1 MTIYIVEPPEGQ
13 VYQADSLQEHMRQ
26 EASDL
31 IKECKKHEPMP
42 HIGKQLGGTG
52 GMEGLCWC
60 TNELC
65 PHIYPHGVLK
75 TRKENNDVTL
85 CNTWEE
91 AKKIMHDEG
100 MYQCIKCNEWMAEN
114 YITKPLQETASI
126 CFDCYYGVNDER

>member
-31 IKECKKHEPMP
+31 IKEYKKDGDPMP
-42 HIGKQLGGTG
+42 YNDWSKNS
-52 GMEGLCWC
+52 MFF
-60 TNELC
+60 N
-65 PHIYPHGVLK
+65 PHRTLK
-75 TRKENNDVTL
+75 IRKESNDVTL
-85 CNTWEE
+85 CNTWKE

-114 YITKPLQETASI
+114 YITKPLRETASI
-126 CFDCYYGVNDER
+126 CFDCYHGVNDER

>member
-31 IKECKKHEPMP
+31 IKEYKKDGDPMP
-42 HIGKQLGGTG
+42 YNDWPKNS
-52 GMEGLCWC
+52 MFF
-60 TNELC
+60 N
-65 PHIYPHGVLK
+65 PHRILK
-75 TRKENNDVTL
+75 IRKESNDVTL

-114 YITKPLQETASI
+114 YITKPLRETASI
-126 CFDCYYGVNDER
+126 CFDCYHGVNDER

>member
-31 IKECKKHEPMP
+31 IKEYKKAGDPIPYNDWSKNSTFFNP
-42 HIGKQLGGTG
+42 HRT
-52 GMEGLCWC
+52 
-60 TNELC
+60 
-65 PHIYPHGVLK
+65 LK
-75 TRKENNDVTL
+75 IRKESNDVTL

-114 YITKPLQETASI
+114 YITKPLRETASI
-126 CFDCYYGVNDER
+126 CFDCYHGVNDER

>member
-31 IKECKKHEPMP
+31 IKEYKKDGDPMP
-42 HIGKQLGGTG
+42 YNDWPKNS
-52 GMEGLCWC
+52 MFF
-60 TNELC
+60 N
-65 PHIYPHGVLK
+65 PHRTLK
-75 TRKENNDVTL
+75 IRKESNDVTL

-100 MYQCIKCNEWMAEN
+100 MYQCIKCNEWMAKNYLREN
-114 YITKPLQETASI
+114 ASI
-126 CFDCYYGVNDER
+126 CFDCYHGVNDER

>member
-31 IKECKKHEPMP
+31 LKECKKHESMP
-42 HIGKQLGGTG
+42 HIRKS
-52 GMEGLCWC
+52 MCWC
-60 TNELC
+60 VNEQC

-75 TRKENNDVTL
+75 ARKENNDVTL

-114 YITKPLQETASI
+114 YIARPLRETASI
-126 CFDCYYGVNDER
+126 CLDCYHGVNDEC